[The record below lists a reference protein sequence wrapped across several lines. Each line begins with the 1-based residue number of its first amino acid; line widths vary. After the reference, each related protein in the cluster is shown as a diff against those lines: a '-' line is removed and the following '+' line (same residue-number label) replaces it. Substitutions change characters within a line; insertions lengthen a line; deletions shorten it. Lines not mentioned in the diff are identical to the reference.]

1 MTTVNR
7 RSFLTRSLA
16 GAGTLVA
23 SGSVLAQ
30 PLLSSPKTALL
41 APTGKR
47 RVVIAGGGWGGLS
60 AAKHL
65 RALAPDLEVIVLE
78 KNPIFWSCPMSNK

>member
-7 RSFLTRSLA
+7 RSFLTRSLV
-16 GAGTLVA
+16 GAGTLVT
-23 SGSVLAQ
+23 SGSALAQ

-41 APTGKR
+41 APTGKQ

-78 KNPIFWSCPMSNK
+78 KNPIF